1 MRDSWRKYLFKNV
14 IKSTQ
19 LGTNLIGNE
28 KNTGI
33 PLLKMGNLTIGG
45 FSFNKL
51 EKIEYSKSYEAEKFI
66 LKKGDFLFNTR
77 NTLELV
83 GKSAVWNNNLSEAIF
98 NSNIMRIK
106 FEEDKADDF
115 FLGYYF
121 SQGKGWNEF
130 KRISTGT
137 TSVAAIYSRD
147 LFECEIKIPPLAQQR
162 KIAEILSTVDAVLEK
177 TEAAIAKYQQLK
189 QGLMHDVFTRGIDIH
204 TGQLRPKQTEA
215 PELYKQS
222 ALGWIPKEWEVEELG
237 TYISLLKSG
246 LSRLLSH
253 QDIGLPVLISGNI
266 QNEKLDLSNLKY
278 WYKNDPQGANTENYF
293 LEKGDILL
301 CFINSMDQIGKLAY
315 FEGYTRDCIY
325 TTNLFRIKSSDS
337 ENSKFLYYLL
347 SSRIV
352 QSEIKSIVK
361 PAVNQASFTT
371 KDFIKINVPLIN
383 STEQTQIA
391 QTLQSIDQKI
401 HTEQQALAKYQ
412 QLKAGLLQ
420 DLLTGR
426 VEVRV

>member
-147 LFECEIKIPPLAQQR
+147 LFECEIKIPPLPQQR

-189 QGLMHDVFTRGIDIH
+189 QGLMHDVFTRGIDVH

-237 TYISLLKSG
+237 NVGDVKMCKRIFTYQTKNEGEIPFFKIGTFGKKPDAYITRELFEEFKSKYSYPSLGSILISASGTIGRLVIYNGEDAYFQDSNIVWIENNFEIISNEFLRFVFPFVKFKTEGGTIQRLYNNILKSG
-246 LSRLLSH
+246 MFPCPKDKNE
-253 QDIGLPVLISGNI
+253 QELIT
-266 QNEKLDLSNLKY
+266 LK
-278 WYKNDPQGANTENYF
+278 
-293 LEKGDILL
+293 
-301 CFINSMDQIGKLAY
+301 
-315 FEGYTRDCIY
+315 
-325 TTNLFRIKSSDS
+325 
-337 ENSKFLYYLL
+337 
-347 SSRIV
+347 
-352 QSEIKSIVK
+352 
-361 PAVNQASFTT
+361 
-371 KDFIKINVPLIN
+371 
-383 STEQTQIA
+383 
-391 QTLQSIDQKI
+391 LQSIDQKI
-401 HTEQQALAKYQ
+401 DTEQQALAKYQ
-412 QLKAGLLQ
+412 QLKAGLMQ